1 VSESNSAGLW
11 IEEARGLLDHIEAT
25 QTASI
30 STLAEWCADTIHDG
44 GLVHLFGSGH
54 SRVPV
59 EEAFPRYGSFPGFN
73 PIIEL
78 SMTFHT
84 EIVGTNGQ
92 RQAMFIERVEGLAEV
107 ILSNFNFGDDDIMV
121 VFSSSGRSAVPIE
134 MASGSRDRGLRV
146 VAVTSVAES
155 MARPSGHTSG
165 KRLLDHADLVI
176 DIGTPPGDALVTL
189 EGLETPIGPG
199 STLANAAVVN
209 ELKVRVAEL
218 LLARGTTPVVLTS
231 SSLVGPERSEELFDL
246 AYADHSHRLAK
257 VIDKGATVNGD
268 HRR

>member
-1 VSESNSAGLW
+1 MSETNSLGRWTAEARAILDR
-11 IEEARGLLDHIEAT
+11 IEEN
-25 QTASI
+25 QMASI
-30 STLAEWCADTIHDG
+30 ETVAAWCAETIESG

-59 EEAFPRYGSFPGFN
+59 EEMFPRYGSFPGFH
-73 PIIEL
+73 PITEL

-84 EIVGTNGQ
+84 EVVGTNGQ
-92 RQAMFIERVEGLAEV
+92 RQAMFIEQVEGLAEV
-107 ILSNFNFGDDDIMV
+107 ILANFRFGENDIMI
-121 VFSSSGRSAVPIE
+121 VFSSSGRSAVPVE
-134 MASGSRDRGLRV
+134 MAFGAKERGMRV

-155 MARPSGHTSG
+155 MARPSGHSSG
-165 KRLLDHADLVI
+165 RRLLDHADLVI

-199 STLANAAVVN
+199 STLANATVVN

-257 VIDKGATVNGD
+257 VIDRGTGVI
-268 HRR
+268 